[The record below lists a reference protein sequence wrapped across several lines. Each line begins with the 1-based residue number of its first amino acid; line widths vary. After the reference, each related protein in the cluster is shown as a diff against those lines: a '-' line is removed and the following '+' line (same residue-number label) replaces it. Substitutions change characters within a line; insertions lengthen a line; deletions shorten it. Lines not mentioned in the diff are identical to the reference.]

1 MLDPREQAKGG
12 FGAFVARENARGAA
26 AADARVDAAEDGT
39 GTPASTGPALVRDE
53 ASAPDSGTTLNA
65 KAVPRP
71 QPVDRGSR
79 R

>member
-26 AADARVDAAEDGT
+26 AEDARVDAAEDAADEPGR
-39 GTPASTGPALVRDE
+39 TGPELVRDE
-53 ASAPDSGTTLNA
+53 APSPNSGTTLHA
-65 KAVPRP
+65 KADPRP
-71 QPVDRGSR
+71 QPVDRGPR